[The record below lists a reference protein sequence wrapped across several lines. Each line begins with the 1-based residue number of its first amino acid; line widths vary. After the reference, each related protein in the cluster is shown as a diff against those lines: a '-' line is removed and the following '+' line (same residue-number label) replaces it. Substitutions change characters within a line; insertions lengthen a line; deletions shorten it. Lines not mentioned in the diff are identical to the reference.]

1 MELYSPHT
9 LVLALVFLV
18 ALIMGAVM
26 NRTNFCTMGGVSDW
40 VNIGDTGR
48 MRAWLL
54 AIAVAMA
61 GLLVLEGFSLVHLGA
76 EMTPPYRTE
85 NFAWLRYVVGGLL
98 FGIGMTLAS
107 GCGTKTL
114 VRIGTGNVKSL
125 LAALMLGLVVYFM
138 FTTQLFNVSVMS
150 WAAPTIVDLS
160 RFGLEDQAV
169 GTIVAGILG
178 MNPAATHLVVGAI
191 VVAALFWFVFRS
203 ADLRESRDNII
214 GGTVVGLAVVAGWY
228 ITAGPLGEAW
238 REYAMF
244 AATERP
250 ARVGVQSFTFVSP
263 IGETLRY
270 VLEPSQLTLITFG
283 VMAVLGV
290 ILGSFLYGLVTGGL
304 RFEWFA
310 SFQDFVNH
318 AAGGLL
324 MGYGGF
330 VAMGCTIGQGI
341 TGVSTLA
348 LGSFLALGAIIAG
361 SALTMKVQYYMM
373 DERGF
378 WPALRAGD

>member
-1 MELYSPHT
+1 
-9 LVLALVFLV
+9 
-18 ALIMGAVM
+18 
-26 NRTNFCTMGGVSDW
+26 
-40 VNIGDTGR
+40 
-48 MRAWLL
+48 
-54 AIAVAMA
+54 
-61 GLLVLEGFSLVHLGA
+61 
-76 EMTPPYRTE
+76 
-85 NFAWLRYVVGGLL
+85 
-98 FGIGMTLAS
+98 
-107 GCGTKTL
+107 
-114 VRIGTGNVKSL
+114 
-125 LAALMLGLVVYFM
+125 
-138 FTTQLFNVSVMS
+138 
-150 WAAPTIVDLS
+150 
-160 RFGLEDQAV
+160 
-169 GTIVAGILG
+169 
-178 MNPAATHLVVGAI
+178 
-191 VVAALFWFVFRS
+191 
-203 ADLRESRDNII
+203 
-214 GGTVVGLAVVAGWY
+214 VVAGWY